1 MWPSAD
7 AFTGLMTDQY
17 HPDAAYV
24 SWRAGRNGLT
34 TFDLYTRLAPFG
46 GAYLLAA
53 GLELALEFVE
63 RFRYSDE
70 EIAYLQSI
78 RPYDAGFLDE
88 LRSLRFTGE
97 ILAMPEG
104 EVAFPD
110 EPLLRVTAPFREALL
125 LESGLLHLIGVS
137 TLIATKAAR
146 VVHAARGRP
155 VAEFSF
161 RRAQAPLIVARSSA
175 IGGCASTSF
184 LFAARAFGL
193 PASGTI
199 PHALVQLFD
208 GERAAFQAVAASL
221 PQYTLLLDTYDVRR
235 AVQTAIAV
243 AHEAQRRLGHTLV
256 AVRLDSGDLAAD
268 SRSVRAALDAGGLP
282 EVRVLASGDL
292 DEFRIEELVAQDA
305 PIDAFGVGTSL
316 GVGAGTPGRGLF
328 GGALAAVYKAVW
340 YDDGVHPAAPAIK
353 TAGEKSTRP
362 GKKQVYRVNGFKHDI
377 ICGEAEPAPHRG
389 RPLLRPVMRDGR
401 ALPGSRPSL
410 AESIEYA
417 RASLAHLPA
426 EYRALLCEQPYP
438 VRFSATLDALRARA
452 IARHG
457 PAVPAERHAH
467 GDER

>member
-34 TFDLYTRLAPFG
+34 TFDLYTRVAPFG

-53 GLELALEFVE
+53 GLDLALDFVE
-63 RFRYSDE
+63 RFRYADE
-70 EIAYLQSI
+70 DIAYLRST
-78 RPYDAGFLDE
+78 RPYEAGFFDE
-88 LRSLRFTGE
+88 LRRLQFTGE

-104 EVAFPD
+104 EVAFPN

-146 VVHAARGRP
+146 VVHAAQGRP

-161 RRAQAPLIVARSSA
+161 RRAQAPFIVARASA

-184 LFAARAFGL
+184 LFAARALGL

-208 GERAAFQAVAASL
+208 SEREAFMATAESL
-221 PQYTLLLDTYDVRR
+221 PRYTLLLDTYDVHR
-235 AVQTAIAV
+235 AVLTAIDV
-243 AHEAQRRLGHTLV
+243 AHEVKQRLGHTLV

-268 SRSVRAALDAGGLP
+268 SRVVRAALDAGGLP
-282 EVRVLASGDL
+282 DVRVLASGDL
-292 DEFRIEELVAQDA
+292 DEFRIEELLAENA

-316 GVGAGTPGRGLF
+316 GVGAGSPGRGLF
-328 GGALAAVYKAVW
+328 GGALAAVYKSVW
-340 YDDGVHPAAPAIK
+340 YADGVHPPTPTIK

-362 GKKQVYRVNGFKHDI
+362 GRKQVYRIGAFECDI
-377 ICGEAEPAPHRG
+377 ICEEAEPAPQRG
-389 RPLLRPVMRDGR
+389 APLLRPVMRDGR
-401 ALPGSRPSL
+401 VLPGSRPRLS
-410 AESIEYA
+410 ESVAYA
-417 RASLAHLPA
+417 RTTLARLPD
-426 EYRALLCEQPYP
+426 EFRALACERPYP
-438 VRFSATLDALRARA
+438 VRFSQTLDTLRTRA
-452 IARHG
+452 IARTD
-457 PAVPAERHAH
+457 PTNRETRAH
-467 GDER
+467 GDEP